1 MRATFGPRVRGLVA
15 LLLIFVA
22 GTISAAS
29 SLKGWR
35 DGPVRGLL
43 TQDQFREFGELR
55 TDSARTAFIDRFW
68 RELEDRSSGPN
79 GNYRETFEN
88 RCEAAN
94 ARFATGGQ
102 EGWQTDRGRVF
113 LALGEPSSVRREPGD
128 AHAIEKEIWTYGAAG
143 DRPETSLRIAFYR
156 CADGGYML
164 DASCPIELD
173 TTSVSYDD
181 ERADY
186 FRKLRDEM
194 PASDSA
200 RLAAMLSELLL
211 PIPGGVPLVRPRP
224 PETSASRVSP
234 PARAGVTAAAP
245 SAHALEDATYFF
257 RAVDGTVLALMTLEL
272 LPPREDLKLGK
283 AQPASYLGAVTLEET
298 GRRGE
303 DLPDTSPKTLTL
315 DAIAT
320 HGRQDRAGFLART
333 HLRAGRTYAMRY
345 AVEDGARD
353 EIFVRNA
360 LVGVPDLSA
369 GFSASSIVPAESF
382 GPAGAGPDL
391 FQVGSEQVVPRPGG
405 AFRRGELLRLYLQ
418 VYDAKIDEATA
429 KARVD
434 VVFRFYRV
442 GNGLAKRYGKPFS
455 VRGAAGASMG
465 LALPIG
471 DWPTGPYRVEV
482 ELWDRV
488 AERRTSAEGQ
498 FSIVAD

>member
-15 LLLIFVA
+15 ALLILVA

-35 DGPVRGLL
+35 EGPVRGLL

-55 TDSARTAFIDRFW
+55 TDAARRSFIDRFW
-68 RELEDRSSGPN
+68 REFEDAASGPK
-79 GNYRETFEN
+79 GLYREIFEH

-94 ARFATGGQ
+94 ARFATGSQ
-102 EGWQTDRGRVF
+102 EGWQTDRGRVL

-128 AHAIEKEIWTYGAAG
+128 AHAIEKEIWTYGAAD
-143 DRPETSLRIAFYR
+143 DRPETSLRIAFFR

-173 TTSVSYDD
+173 TTSVAYDG

-186 FRKLRDEM
+186 FRKLRDEL
-194 PASDSA
+194 PASDSV

-211 PIPGGVPLVRPRP
+211 PIPGGVPLVRPHQ
-224 PETSASRVSP
+224 
-234 PARAGVTAAAP
+234 PAMSGSQAPAQAGAAATAP

-272 LPPREDLKLGK
+272 LPPKDDLKLGK
-283 AQPASYLGAVTLEET
+283 AEPASYLGAVTLEET

-303 DLPDTSPKTLTL
+303 DLPETLPKTLSL
-315 DAIAT
+315 DAIAA
-320 HGRQDRAGFLART
+320 HGRQDRATFLART
-333 HLRAGRTYAMRY
+333 HLLAGRTYAMRY

-382 GPAGAGPDL
+382 GPAGAGSDL
-391 FQVGSEQVVPRPGG
+391 FQVGSEEVVPKPGG

-434 VVFRFYRV
+434 VVFRFYRT
-442 GNGLAKRYGKPFS
+442 GNGIAKRYGKPFS